1 MLRVSHTDSS
11 CVTFTRS
18 DIKVSNL
25 KQARLPATD
34 TQSAKEKNCRSQG
47 MQSRKFIW
55 VRKEFWNQL
64 LHNVWK
70 SLKKSHILQ
79 HCERSELRF
88 FFQIKQIW
96 IFASF
101 FLFAAFVS
109 SLLYQK
115 TFKVDCFYERDKKFF
130 PLLLF
135 SAFTTVLGQKKE
147 IKSICWIRF
156 CEMFCAMSK
165 GSFLSAFLYRK
176 HERADFTPTD

>member
-34 TQSAKEKNCRSQG
+34 TQSAKEKNCRSQV
-47 MQSRKFIW
+47 MQSKFIW

-64 LHNVWK
+64 LHNVWENHSK
-70 SLKKSHILQ
+70 SLIFYNIASVASYGFL
-79 HCERSELRF
+79 
-88 FFQIKQIW
+88 FQIKQIW

-101 FLFAAFVS
+101 FLFATFVS

-165 GSFLSAFLYRK
+165 DSFLSAFLYSK